1 MKASLGAFSFKLC
14 PFPKYLYIRGGPFSV
29 RIRYENIT
37 KIKKKKKQV
46 KL

>member
-1 MKASLGAFSFKLC
+1 MLFHLNYVLS
-14 PFPKYLYIRGGPFSV
+14 PKYLYIRGGPFSV